1 MRSTISVYNTALA
14 RLGGGQLD
22 RINAPEEEGATA
34 TLCRTLFPHVVE
46 LALSAHPWSFA
57 LRRVVLAQKTRTGLE
72 PREHP
77 YRYALPADCLLP
89 VSLGDA
95 AQSHTLEGGD
105 LLTGASPAVLV
116 YVARVL
122 DPALW
127 NAGFADAVAWA
138 LAAELATALV
148 NDARRQQFYM
158 EKYTVALHEAAANDA
173 NSQNIFMPAGSWLA
187 SRE

>member
-22 RINAPEEEGATA
+22 RINSPDEEGAAA

-57 LRRVVLAQKTRTGLE
+57 VHRVVLAQKPGTGME
-72 PREHP
+72 PPEHP
-77 YRYALPADCLLP
+77 FRYALPADCLLP
-89 VSLGDA
+89 VRLETSTA
-95 AQSHTLEGGD
+95 YTLEGGD
-105 LLTGASPAVLV
+105 LLAGASPAVLM

-122 DPALW
+122 DPAIW
-127 NAGFADAVAWA
+127 SAGFADAVAWA

-148 NDARRQQFYM
+148 NDARRQQFCM
-158 EKYTVALHEAAANDA
+158 EKYTVALFDAAASDA
-173 NSQNIFMPAGSWLA
+173 NSQNIFVPAGSWLA